1 MLFQVKNLKQG
12 SPSEA
17 RRFLIRM
24 LARIKVLRAK
34 QGGSYII
41 ADLQIFSISAI
52 IFKIMQYCYNFLNYA
67 FFAIILRIMH
77 FLQ

>member
-1 MLFQVKNLKQG
+1 
-12 SPSEA
+12 
-17 RRFLIRM
+17 M

-67 FFAIILRIMH
+67 FFAII
-77 FLQ
+77 

>member
-34 QGGSYII
+34 QGGS
-41 ADLQIFSISAI
+41 
-52 IFKIMQYCYNFLNYA
+52 
-67 FFAIILRIMH
+67 
-77 FLQ
+77 